1 MTVEIEKTT
10 ANAYLR
16 DGALILYFDMAE
28 TPFLSRFDLD
38 SLAQANF
45 EVADKK
51 DGIYS
56 LVLRDYT
63 GQVQTIG
70 QFSSKGD
77 AHNALYAILKAL
89 LSHKEKSQKT
99 CSKLGC
105 FLKGVLKF
113 FLAILLLLALLW
125 GYVWLR
131 LPAKTVHSNPSIAQ
145 SDAIRNAQP
154 VVPQGEAVDA
164 DEFLK
169 QAAPPV
175 AAPAVPVPPVPAEIP
190 KE

>member
-1 MTVEIEKTT
+1 MATITATEKPT
-10 ANAYLR
+10 ASAYLR

-28 TPFLSRFDLD
+28 TPFVSRFDLD

-45 EVADKK
+45 EVSDKK

-77 AHNALYAILKAL
+77 AHQALHAILKAL
-89 LSHKEKSQKT
+89 LSQTGSSGGKF
-99 CSKLGC
+99 CGLWC
-105 FLKGVLKF
+105 FAKGVLKF
-113 FLAILLLLALLW
+113 FVALLLLLLLL
-125 GYVWLR
+125 YCFLR
-131 LPAKTVHSNPSIAQ
+131 IPARPNSDHLAAPVAQNDVAPSNSSA
-145 SDAIRNAQP
+145 P

-164 DEFLK
+164 DQFLK
-169 QAAPPV
+169 QASPQPSSTPPAP
-175 AAPAVPVPPVPAEIP
+175 
-190 KE
+190 